1 VKARVATLPT
11 RALIAIAAAAVLVYA
26 LAVWFLVVS
35 PKRAEAGALN
45 EDVIA
50 AELNLAATHVTA
62 KRPQTAGTHVVR
74 VLELAKAMPSSN
86 DQSGL
91 VLELDALGSSSG
103 LTLTSISPGD
113 AVLGA
118 GGATMIP
125 VVVTAQG
132 SYRQVTRFL
141 KHTRDLVRVRR
152 GAVHATGRL
161 LTIQAVELAESNA
174 KGFPLLD
181 ATIALNAFVYD
192 GPIIQVTPPTTTT
205 DDQSTSTSAAR
216 SAP

>member
-1 VKARVATLPT
+1 
-11 RALIAIAAAAVLVYA
+11 
-26 LAVWFLVVS
+26 
-35 PKRAEAGALN
+35 
-45 EDVIA
+45 
-50 AELNLAATHVTA
+50 
-62 KRPQTAGTHVVR
+62 
-74 VLELAKAMPSSN
+74 
-86 DQSGL
+86 
-91 VLELDALGSSSG
+91 
-103 LTLTSISPGD
+103 
-113 AVLGA
+113 
-118 GGATMIP
+118 
-125 VVVTAQG
+125 
-132 SYRQVTRFL
+132 
-141 KHTRDLVRVRR
+141 VRVRR